1 MGERKSLGRVEIKD
15 ADKGTF
21 DALIAQF
28 NVVDTDGD
36 VTEPGAFP
44 EGKAVPVSSY
54 GHTSWEGHLP
64 IGTAT
69 LRQTR
74 TEAIASGRFYLDTDG
89 GKNSWATLK
98 NMQSDGHPSEWSYGY
113 DATEFSFGE
122 FEGQRVRFLKGVDV
136 FEVSPVL
143 RGAGMGT
150 RTLNIK
156 GRKDNG
162 EPEGT
167 NPLRYKGS
175 IAPHKSMIVDQ
186 RWDATKASR
195 NVGLGATIEQL
206 RSCHAWYDPTG
217 DPEYKSSYH
226 FLHHE
231 RPGGAAN
238 LRACFL
244 GIAALNGAKGMFVP
258 AEARQDVYDHLAGHI
273 RDADREAPA
282 LGGAG
287 ETLKLRETAM
297 VILADLTDLNGQFAE
312 VGASRLLKG
321 ERMFTGAQRE
331 VLGWIRDELSA
342 LSGHL
347 DSPEAAAQTEY
358 LRYLRTTLSTS
369 D

>member
-1 MGERKSLGRVEIKD
+1 VGERKSLGRVEIKD

-21 DALIAQF
+21 AALIAQF

-36 VTEPGAFP
+36 VTNSGAFP

-54 GHTSWEGHLP
+54 GHTSWEGQLP
-64 IGTAT
+64 VGTAT

-74 TEAIASGRFYLDTDG
+74 TEAIAEGRFYLDTSG
-89 GKNSWATLK
+89 GKDTWATLK
-98 NMQSDGHPSEWSYGY
+98 AMQSDGHPSEWSYGY
-113 DATEFSFGE
+113 DATEYSFGE
-122 FEGQRVRFLKGVDV
+122 FEGQRVRFLKAVDV

-143 RGAGMGT
+143 RGAGIGT
-150 RTLNIK
+150 RTLSVK
-156 GRKDNG
+156 SGNG
-162 EPEGT
+162 SGKPEGE
-167 NPLRYKGS
+167 NALRYKGS
-175 IAPHKSMIVDQ
+175 IAPHRSMIVDQ
-186 RWDATKASR
+186 RWDAVKAAR
-195 NVGLGATIEQL
+195 NLGLGATIEQL
-206 RSCHAWYDPTG
+206 RACHAWYDPTG

-238 LRACFL
+238 LRACYL
-244 GIAALNGAKGMFVP
+244 GISALNGAKGMLVP
-258 AEARQDVYDHLAGHI
+258 ADARQDVYDHLASHI

-282 LGGAG
+282 LSGAG
-287 ETLKLRETAM
+287 EQLKLRERAM
-297 VILADLTDLNGQFAE
+297 VLLADLTDLNGEFAE

-331 VLGWIRDELSA
+331 ILGWIREELSA

-358 LRYLRTTLSTS
+358 LRFLRTQLSIE

>member
-1 MGERKSLGRVEIKD
+1 VGERKSLGRVEIKD

-28 NVVDTDGD
+28 NVVDSDGD
-36 VTEPGAFP
+36 VTNPGAFP
-44 EGKAVPVSSY
+44 EGKSVPVSSY
-54 GHTSWEGHLP
+54 GHASWEGKLP

-69 LRQTR
+69 LKQTR
-74 TEAIASGRFYLDTDG
+74 TECIASGRFYLDTTDG
-89 GKNSWATLK
+89 KDTWAVLK
-98 NMQSDGHPSEWSYGY
+98 QMQADGHPSEWSYGY
-113 DATEFSFGE
+113 EPKEYSFGE
-122 FEGQRVRFLKGVDV
+122 FNDQHVRFLNGVDV

-143 RGAGMGT
+143 RGAGVGT
-150 RTLNIK
+150 RTLDIK
-156 GRKDNG
+156 GDK
-162 EPEGT
+162 GT
-167 NPLRYKGS
+167 GGRQEENALRYKGS

-186 RWDATKASR
+186 RWDAQKASR
-195 NVGLGATIEQL
+195 ALGLGATIEQL
-206 RSCHAWYDPTG
+206 RSCHAWCDPNG

-244 GIAALNGAKGMFVP
+244 GIAALNGAKGATVP

-273 RDADREAPA
+273 RDAEREAPA
-282 LGGAG
+282 LGGTG
-287 ETLKLRETAM
+287 ETLKLRESAM

-331 VLGWIRDELSA
+331 VLGWIRDELNV

-358 LRYLRTTLSTS
+358 LRFLRTTLFNE
-369 D
+369 